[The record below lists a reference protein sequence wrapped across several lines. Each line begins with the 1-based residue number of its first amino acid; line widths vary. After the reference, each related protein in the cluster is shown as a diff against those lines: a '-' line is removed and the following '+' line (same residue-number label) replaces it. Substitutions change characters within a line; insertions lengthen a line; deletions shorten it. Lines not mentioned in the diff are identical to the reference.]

1 MHPRTGPAT
10 PSAGVAYPY
19 DLMTHCGVRYAYFD
33 GRWWEADSPS
43 PQDLAKGS
51 NPYTGYV
58 AGTMT
63 LTSQTTVRFDLPH
76 RITATFHPLGGQPQP
91 CS

>member
-1 MHPRTGPAT
+1 
-10 PSAGVAYPY
+10 
-19 DLMTHCGVRYAYFD
+19 MTHCGIRYAYFD

-43 PQDLAKGS
+43 QTDPAKGS
-51 NPYTGYV
+51 NPYIGYV

-63 LTSQTTVRFDLPH
+63 LTSSATARFDAPH
-76 RITATFHPLGGQPQP
+76 GTAAAFHPLAGQPQP

>member
-1 MHPRTGPAT
+1 
-10 PSAGVAYPY
+10 
-19 DLMTHCGVRYAYFD
+19 MTHCGVRYAYFD

-43 PQDLAKGS
+43 QDDPAEGS

-63 LTSQTTVRFDLPH
+63 LVSATAARFDRAH
-76 RITATFHPLGGQPQP
+76 SFTALFHPLSGQPQP

>member
-1 MHPRTGPAT
+1 MHPQTGPAT
-10 PSAGVAYPY
+10 PSVGVAYPY
-19 DLMTHCGVRYAYFD
+19 DLLTHCGVRYAYFE

-43 PQDLAKGS
+43 SRDLAKGS

-63 LTSQTTVRFDLPH
+63 LTSDATARFDLPH
-76 RITATFHPLGGQPQP
+76 TITATFHPLSGLPKA